1 MNWLKDY
8 IELLKSNELKITH
21 QRLSILK
28 YLDTH
33 RTHPTADEIYNDLKK
48 TNPSLSRTTI
58 YNNLETLSDAHI
70 IQRLTICPTE
80 HRYDFNQSMHHHFI
94 CKECGAILDVD
105 FKCPTVSSIK
115 KYVTDQGHQIDEV
128 HGYFRGICKNC
139 LEKKRES
146 SG

>member
-1 MNWLKDY
+1 MEEY

-33 RTHPTADEIYNDLKK
+33 RTHPTADELYKDLKK

-58 YNNLETLSDAHI
+58 YNNLETLSEAHL

-80 HRYDFNQSMHHHFI
+80 HRYDFNQTMHHHFL
-94 CKECGAILDVD
+94 CKECGTIIDVD
-105 FKCPTVSSIK
+105 FQCPTVSSIK
-115 KYVTDQGHQIDEV
+115 KHVTDQGHQIDEV
-128 HGYFRGICKNC
+128 QGYFRGICKNC
-139 LEKKRES
+139 LKKKRGERHE
-146 SG
+146 